1 MNERTCRSFCVSIIP
16 APVNNTAAERKSR
29 EPFYKTSL
37 YYVEVATKQLFVNI
51 VTILV
56 AARILGEFVVL
67 RSLGASVKR
76 KYKYKLASIQDRH
89 TAYKIRV
96 GR

>member
-1 MNERTCRSFCVSIIP
+1 MP
-16 APVNNTAAERKSR
+16 APVNNTAAECKSR
-29 EPFYKTSL
+29 EQFYKTSF
-37 YYVEVATKQLFVNI
+37 YYVEVATEQLFVNI
-51 VTILV
+51 IIILV
-56 AARILGEFVVL
+56 AARILGEFVIL

-89 TAYKIRV
+89 IAYKIRA